1 MAWCVL
7 KPTRMRILQKIC
19 KDQWSLFG
27 LGTGSLFI
35 KHQQSYLYAQLSLS
49 TRRTIRT
56 CMVAC
61 LRAFLAVASIRESLA
76 FQRKLQYSFP
86 DRVERWTFLQTPQL
100 QPSQAGQFWIHFT
113 IGLSIGTLHCFIGFS
128 NLSIEFYN
136 LVRSSW
142 QSQLTIQLPCDDFW
156 MNLEYPH
163 RWIASQGYTTIAL
176 LGYAVPK
183 ADALEDFVKFLT
195 PSADGSEFQP
205 FSPQVACLR
214 RAVEVFRCHPERPW
228 NWQPVS
234 CTRGWSYYSGL
245 ASSTQSLGTTTIF
258 GNPSE
263 NLGTATSFGRSSES
277 GLQGWWWAECPIK
290 TSATSDVAEILRDLC
305 FWQSLSPSMSIAELT
320 EKITTAGWYSLL

>member
-1 MAWCVL
+1 MA
-7 KPTRMRILQKIC
+7 KPVDDPAAL
-19 KDQWSLFG
+19 
-27 LGTGSLFI
+27 
-35 KHQQSYLYAQLSLS
+35 
-49 TRRTIRT
+49 RR
-56 CMVAC
+56 
-61 LRAFLAVASIRESLA
+61 LLDESGV
-76 FQRKLQYSFP
+76 S
-86 DRVERWTFLQTPQL
+86 
-100 QPSQAGQFWIHFT
+100 SQVTEH
-113 IGLSIGTLHCFIGFS
+113 
-128 NLSIEFYN
+128 
-136 LVRSSW
+136 
-142 QSQLTIQLPCDDFW
+142 
-156 MNLEYPH
+156 
-163 RWIASQGYTTIAL
+163 IASQGYTTIAL

-320 EKITTAGWYSLL
+320 EKITTAGWYSLLLSKLKEGVTFVTGCPNSGKSTLAVNIATCLGLVKTRTSSRNFWLFSKDDRPFFSICGLQIQRRGVQIRCIDYWGPSCPFVPRPWASFIDNGDIVVYGSNHAGAGYPARVNQKAQVAHIKDVWENWRPQLLWGI